1 MNSNNV
7 SIDAINFHYSCV
19 EKMVEQNHPIISQL
33 APLDH
38 FVNGMLHFKLELE
51 EDQFQDLNSMLSDIN
66 FENYEVK
73 LEDVCQQFLGTVLET
88 YLVDEVKKIIQPLN
102 KHLWKLCKTVIEDIY
117 YEVLIKTVQKLFV
130 ETHVLAHSLLRLYNH
145 EDRREV
151 LCCCYHV
158 LRHFLFYL
166 NYDSNT
172 QPHEFDHLLA
182 KVYAS
187 DAKRYK
193 RYKEL
198 ELKRLTGSF
207 TSHKVYY
214 TFKAHAATLRK
225 ICDLYE
231 EAYPD
236 IKLSNGEI
244 SDSSYY
250 NFKHNDSN

>member
-1 MNSNNV
+1 MNSQF
-7 SIDAINFHYSCV
+7 DAINYHYRCID
-19 EKMVEQNHPIISQL
+19 KLVEQNHPIISRL

-38 FVNGMLHFKLELE
+38 FLNGMLYYKLKLED
-51 EDQFQDLNSMLSDIN
+51 DQLQDLNSMLSDIN

-73 LEDVCQQFLGTVLET
+73 LTDVCEKFLGTVLET
-88 YLVDEVKKIIQPLN
+88 YLIDEVKKIIQPLN
-102 KHLWKLCKTVIEDIY
+102 KHLWKLCETVINEIY
-117 YEVLIKTVQKLFV
+117 FDVLVNTVQKLFV
-130 ETHVLAHSLLRLYNH
+130 ETHVLAHSLLHMYNH
-145 EDRREV
+145 EDRKEV
-151 LCCCYHV
+151 LTTCYHV

-166 NYDSNT
+166 TSDANT

-187 DAKRYK
+187 DVKRYK

-214 TFKAHAATLRK
+214 TFRAHAATLRK

-236 IKLSNGEI
+236 IKVCNGEI

-250 NFKHNDSN
+250 NFKSDSN